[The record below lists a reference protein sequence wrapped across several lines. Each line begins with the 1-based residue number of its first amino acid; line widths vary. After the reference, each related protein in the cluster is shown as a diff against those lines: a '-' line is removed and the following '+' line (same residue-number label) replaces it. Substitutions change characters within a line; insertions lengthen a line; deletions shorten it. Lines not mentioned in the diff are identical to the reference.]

1 MLMEPS
7 IFHAQVKA
15 AHKILCSRL
24 WSLNTLCSR
33 KWSNQNLLF
42 LNNILGEV
50 SIKHELRQR
59 IIKQGHK
66 AITKN
71 YLRTGAASTIF
82 SVSTF
87 ALSFFVSA
95 IPKVLWPSISV
106 KTSLWL
112 DEKQDKWMK
121 WNIWQLDDCLKV
133 ICEVQNKFWNYFGY
147 LVVPP
152 KPTLYNAALKLRIK
166 HHICQH
172 KLWWW

>member
-1 MLMEPS
+1 MLMELS

-15 AHKILCSRL
+15 AHKTLCSRL

-42 LNNILGEV
+42 LNTILGEV

-87 ALSFFVSA
+87 ALSFLVPA

-106 KTSLWL
+106 TTSLWL

-133 ICEVQNKFWNYFGY
+133 VCQVQNKFGII
-147 LVVPP
+147 LA
-152 KPTLYNAALKLRIK
+152 TL
-166 HHICQH
+166 
-172 KLWWW
+172 